1 VSNAVIPPGA
11 TIGILGGGQ
20 LGRMTAL
27 AAASLGYKC
36 HIFCPEKDAPAA
48 HVAEASTV
56 ADYSDR
62 TALKKFAKSV
72 AVVTYEFENIP
83 YEPVAELDTLVA
95 VRPSPTV
102 LRIAQDRVREK
113 DFLNNV
119 AGAAT
124 AKYRPI
130 ASLADLI
137 GGVEEIGRPAILKT
151 ARMGYDGKG
160 QVPIRADTDLAQA
173 WTKLSD
179 AMPAP
184 IEGVL
189 EGFVDFEREVSAIVA
204 RGLDGKT
211 ASYVAVENR
220 HENHILAQTIAPA
233 RVAFE
238 TARRAE
244 AIARHVAEKIGLVG
258 IMGVEM
264 FVTTEG
270 TLLINE
276 LAPRPHNSGHWTIDA
291 CVTSQFEQVVRAICG
306 LPLGNPR
313 RHSDAVMD
321 NLIGDAVHRW
331 PEILKDP
338 DAKLHLYGK
347 REARPGRKMGHVTRL
362 LPRKEELP
370 GG

>member
-1 VSNAVIPPGA
+1 VTAVPPGS

-27 AAASLGYKC
+27 AAAALGYRC
-36 HIFCPEKDAPAA
+36 HIFSPEKEPPAS
-48 HVAEASTV
+48 HVADATTIAEYT
-56 ADYSDR
+56 DQK
-62 TALKKFAKSV
+62 ALAKFARQV

-83 YEPVAELDTLVA
+83 YEPVAELAKKVP
-95 VRPSPTV
+95 VRPSPDV
-102 LRIAQDRVREK
+102 LRISQDRLSEK
-113 DFLNNV
+113 NFINGIGV
-119 AGAAT
+119 GT
-124 AKYRPI
+124 AKYRPVRGLPELI
-130 ASLADLI
+130 AA
-137 GGVEEIGRPAILKT
+137 VEELGRPGVLKT
-151 ARMGYDGKG
+151 VRLGYDGKG
-160 QVPIRADTDLAQA
+160 QVPIRAETDLAAA
-173 WTKLSD
+173 WNALTQ

-184 IEGVL
+184 VEGIL
-189 EGFVDFEREVSAIVA
+189 EGFVHFEREISAIVA

-220 HENHILAQTIAPA
+220 HEHHILAQTIAPA
-233 RVAFE
+233 RVPFE

-244 AIARHVAEKIGLVG
+244 AIARHIAEKIGLVG

-264 FVTTEG
+264 FVDADG
-270 TLLINE
+270 TLLVNE

-291 CVTSQFEQVVRAICG
+291 CITSQFEQVVRAICG

-321 NLIGDAVHRW
+321 NLIGDAVNRW

-347 REARPGRKMGHVTRL
+347 REIRPGRKMGHVTRL
-362 LPRKEELP
+362 SPRKEETP

>member
-1 VSNAVIPPGA
+1 MTAVIPPGS
-11 TIGILGGGQ
+11 TIGVLGGGQ

-27 AAASLGYKC
+27 AAAALGYRC
-36 HIFCPEKDAPAA
+36 HIFSPEKDAPAA
-48 HVAEASTV
+48 HVADAQTV
-56 ADYSDR
+56 AAYTDR
-62 TALKKFAKSV
+62 KALAKFAGQV

-83 YEPVAELDTLVA
+83 HEPVAELAAKVP
-95 VRPSPTV
+95 VRPSPDV
-102 LRIAQDRVREK
+102 LRITQDRLREK
-113 DFLNNV
+113 EFVNGVGV
-119 AGAAT
+119 AT
-124 AKYRPI
+124 TKYRPI
-130 ASLADLI
+130 ANLAELMA
-137 GGVEEIGRPAILKT
+137 GVEEIGRPAVLKT

-160 QVPIRADTDLAQA
+160 QVPIRADTDLARA
-173 WTKLSD
+173 WDSLAH
-179 AMPAP
+179 AMPEP
-184 IEGVL
+184 VQGIL
-189 EGFVDFEREVSAIVA
+189 EGFVEFEREVSAIVA

-233 RVAFE
+233 RVPFE
-238 TARRAE
+238 SARRAE
-244 AIARHVAEKIGLVG
+244 AVARHIAEKIGLVG

-264 FVTTEG
+264 FVG
-270 TLLINE
+270 RDGGLLVNE

-321 NLIGDAVHRW
+321 NLIGEAVNRW

-347 REARPGRKMGHVTRL
+347 REVRPGRKMGHVTRL
-362 LPRKEELP
+362 SPRKEEVP